1 MGRRVVSHSHVC
13 ARRHGVSEPRGV
25 PGIVAPERIVFTD
38 AFGPGWVPS
47 TKAFMTAV
55 VTFEEFHGKTLYTA
69 RAWHWNAADCQAHD
83 DMGFHRGWGESVE
96 RLVALVTDQMPD

>member
-1 MGRRVVSHSHVC
+1 MFL
-13 ARRHGVSEPRGV
+13 E
-25 PGIVAPERIVFTD
+25 IVAPERIVFTD

-83 DMGFHRGWGESVE
+83 DMGFHRGWGKVSSGWW
-96 RLVALVTDQMPD
+96 RLLPIRCRIDTSCLEGALRAPSRPVVWA